1 MGTDRLPQVAMM
13 QSATDP
19 ITGAIDMDKIL
30 TGVSA
35 SERLA
40 QQQLAAEIRAL
51 LLREYHPCPPLF
63 SVMCKLTSVIP
74 VSKIAGNVIPQ

>member
-1 MGTDRLPQVAMM
+1 
-13 QSATDP
+13 
-19 ITGAIDMDKIL
+19 MDKIL

-51 LLREYHPCPPLF
+51 LLRENPLPTTLLCD
-63 SVMCKLTSVIP
+63 VQAHIRNP
-74 VSKIAGNVIPQ
+74 RQ